1 MARQAPGADVWVRR
15 HWSSWGQ
22 FQFHA
27 ESKLTETQFIWQLQQ
42 IERCLSLWKW
52 SLWRDTPFWTSGI
65 LEEKKK
71 KKRRREKNS
80 VPLNDARNSQN
91 NCLLHPVMYSVKGA
105 EMKLFVFYWKESKA
119 ALRSWNLVLRRMEQ
133 RLCVVRHVIKQT
145 GCTTATETSNR
156 STSANVNDD
165 STDYHNYSLVPS
177 PVSATVFLLRRDPKC
192 GATLRSTE
200 MVHL

>member
-1 MARQAPGADVWVRR
+1 MCGWDVIEALGVNFNFTPSLNWQKPNLFDSYNKSKGVSRFENGACDVI
-15 HWSSWGQ
+15 
-22 FQFHA
+22 
-27 ESKLTETQFIWQLQQ
+27 L
-42 IERCLSLWKW
+42 
-52 SLWRDTPFWTSGI
+52 PFE
-65 LEEKKK
+65 LRVFLRKKK

-200 MVHL
+200 MVHV